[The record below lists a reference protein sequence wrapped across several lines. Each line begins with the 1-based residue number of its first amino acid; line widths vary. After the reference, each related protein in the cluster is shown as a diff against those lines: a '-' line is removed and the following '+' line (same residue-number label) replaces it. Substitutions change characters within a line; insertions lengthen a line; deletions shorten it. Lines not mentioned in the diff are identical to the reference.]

1 MDDRQRPATDRP
13 NHVEADRIENVSR
26 PHVGRWNRL
35 VSTTNWQKGR
45 IICAWRR
52 SLRAAGTQAKHCTDQ
67 AWSQLVGDMSGQ
79 HVGRLRRVYERYHEV
94 RGQFKPLH
102 WSHFQVAL
110 DWDDAP
116 MWLEGAV
123 RSGWSV
129 AQMRAK
135 RSETLGSIAQL
146 GSRGGGT
153 PLSTTIEDV
162 DDVFE
167 RHPPPGTISGRRQ
180 VVRMPGEAVSDDVK
194 DDRPAAPPGVT
205 SPANPRR
212 RAPAEA
218 NTTDRKTPAFAT
230 PAVSHDGLPHD
241 LSTALLS
248 LRQAILRH
256 QSDGWRQVSAEKV
269 LAALDSLRKLTA

>member
-1 MDDRQRPATDRP
+1 MDDRQRPATDR
-13 NHVEADRIENVSR
+13 IENASR
-26 PHVGRWNRL
+26 PHVGRWNQL

-52 SLRAAGTQAKHCTDQ
+52 SLRVAGTQAKHGTDQ
-67 AWSQLVGDMSGQ
+67 AWSQLVGDVSGQ
-79 HVGRLRRVYERYHEV
+79 HVGRLRRVYERFHEV

-135 RSETLGSIAQL
+135 RSETLGAISQL
-146 GSRGGGT
+146 TSRDGGRLPPT
-153 PLSTTIEDV
+153 PNEDV
-162 DDVFE
+162 ADVFE
-167 RHPPPGTISGRRQ
+167 RQPPLGTISGTRQ
-180 VVRMPGEAVSDDVK
+180 VVRMPSEAVSDGVK
-194 DDRPAAPPGVT
+194 DHRPAT
-205 SPANPRR
+205 NPRR

-218 NTTDRKTPAFAT
+218 NTTERNTPAFVT
-230 PAVSHDGLPHD
+230 PTASYDSLPRD
-241 LSTALLS
+241 LSTALLA

-256 QSDGWRQVSAEKV
+256 QSDGWRRVSTEKV
-269 LAALDSLRKLTA
+269 LAALDSLRQLTTSPPSAVPPF